1 MIYIKCIRCIL
12 YITETCIPYSS
23 PSNSKLTAKANCLS
37 V

>member
-1 MIYIKCIRCIL
+1 MIYVKCIRYIL

-23 PSNSKLTAKANCLS
+23 ATNGKLTAKAICLK